1 MINYKLVARI
11 REAKDKDVI
20 PPGVI
25 INYELLGK
33 VLEEKA
39 RRAKVG

>member
-1 MINYKLVARI
+1 MIDYRLIARI
-11 REAKDKDVI
+11 REAKDKNVI

-25 INYELLGK
+25 INYKLLGK

-39 RRAKVG
+39 RRTKVG

>member
-1 MINYKLVARI
+1 MINYKLIAKV
-11 REAKDKDVI
+11 REAKDKNVI
-20 PPGVI
+20 PPGIV
-25 INYELLGK
+25 INYKLLGK

>member
-1 MINYKLVARI
+1 MINYKLLARI
-11 REAKDKDVI
+11 REAKDKNVI

-25 INYELLGK
+25 INYKLLAR

>member
-1 MINYKLVARI
+1 MINYRLVARI
-11 REAKDKDVI
+11 REVKDKNVI
-20 PPGVI
+20 PPGII

-39 RRAKVG
+39 RRAKIG